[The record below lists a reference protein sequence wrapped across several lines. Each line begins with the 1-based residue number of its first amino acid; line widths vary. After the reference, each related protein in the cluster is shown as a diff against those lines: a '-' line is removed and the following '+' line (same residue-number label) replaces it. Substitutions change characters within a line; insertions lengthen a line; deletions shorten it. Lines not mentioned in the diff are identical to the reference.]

1 MLLNGWTKF
10 FASSISKSK
19 DFSIFGKVTF
29 ETSSMKVLPKQM
41 RIPPRKGLN
50 ENGFRFL
57 PSGVKK

>member
-1 MLLNGWTKF
+1 
-10 FASSISKSK
+10 
-19 DFSIFGKVTF
+19 
-29 ETSSMKVLPKQM
+29 MKVLPKQM